1 VEQLE
6 KLVAKAGSTVQRN
19 RLTFKVG
26 NILFQNPW
34 RKTPYSLFESCRGCL
49 DLKLSY
55 SKLNQLLFKFLEKNS
70 LRQCTSE
77 IRIGGDALRRNVAPA
92 ACRAGASVALGI
104 RVAPLPRP
112 HAGRGAPSPHARASR
127 HLGVHPAARRRD
139 RAVLAGCA
147 PRTAG
152 PTAALPPYARRP
164 RASTTASISHRHP
177 LVTRSGRAYKTNPF
191 LLPRAPPPPPSHH
204 CRRRSTPSSGR
215 SLYNPSGRAP

>member
-164 RASTTASISHRHP
+164 RASTTASISRCHPSSPSASAPIKAGHFSFPARHRPPIPP
-177 LVTRSGRAYKTNPF
+177 LSPPPEHR
-191 LLPRAPPPPPSHH
+191 LPRPSP
-204 CRRRSTPSSGR
+204 CNPSS
-215 SLYNPSGRAP
+215 